1 MEFDGFDWDEGN
13 AGKCTKHRVSIAEIE
28 RLFQGE
34 ALVGP
39 DPAHSSVE
47 QRFRAVGVTAEGR
60 DIFVVFAMRR
70 RGRLL
75 LVRPISARYMHKKE
89 TLAHEKEISRLQ
101 ERRGG

>member
-1 MEFDGFDWDEGN
+1 MEFDGFDWDDGN
-13 AGKCTKHRVSIAEIE
+13 AGKCAKHGVSTAEIE
-28 RLFQGE
+28 QLFYGV

-47 QRFRAVGVTAEGR
+47 QRLRAIGVTAKGR
-60 DIFVVFAMRR
+60 SIFVVFAMRR

-75 LVRPISARYMHKKE
+75 LIRPISARYMHKKE